1 MARVRKVNNTANES
15 VFSRVS
21 DIPFVEKPPETN
33 LAEGLFEAM
42 DQQKVITA
50 FEEAKGIVPKKTVT
64 PKVLMKSIM
73 LDMDKS
79 ADRKLFE
86 QMLNEERFK
95 IVSMDK
101 TWTAIGRYRAFV
113 IYSETQVS
121 DNT

>member
-1 MARVRKVNNTANES
+1 MARPRKVDNTANES
-15 VFSRVS
+15 VFSKIS
-21 DIPFVEKPPETN
+21 DIPFVEKPPEKN
-33 LAEGLFEAM
+33 LAEGLFEVM

-50 FEEAKGIVPKKTVT
+50 FEEAKGIIPKKNTQ

-73 LDMDKS
+73 LDMDKP

-86 QMLNEERFK
+86 QMLNDEKYK

-101 TWTAIGRYRAFV
+101 TWTAIGRYRAFIV
-113 IYSETQVS
+113 YSETQVG

>member
-1 MARVRKVNNTANES
+1 MARVRKVDNTVSES
-15 VFSRVS
+15 VFSKVS

-33 LAEGLFEAM
+33 LAEGLFEMM
-42 DQQKVITA
+42 DQQKTITA
-50 FEEAKGIVPKKTVT
+50 FEEAKGIVPKKTVSA
-64 PKVLMKSIM
+64 KVLMKSIM
-73 LDMDKS
+73 LDMDKP

-86 QMLNEERFK
+86 QMLNEERYK

>member
-1 MARVRKVNNTANES
+1 MASES
-15 VFSRVS
+15 VFSKVS

-33 LAEGLFEAM
+33 LAEGLFEMM
-42 DQQKVITA
+42 DQQKTITA

-64 PKVLMKSIM
+64 AKVLMKSIM
-73 LDMDKS
+73 LDMDKP

-86 QMLNEERFK
+86 QMLNEERYK